1 MSFVRVNSGEVEIGQ
16 PVPWALYD
24 DRKQLLLARGV
35 VVETETQK
43 RALMERGLFR
53 KLQISETKLNTESG
67 GDKPSESSFAF
78 DDVRLDIGDTLQ
90 LQSQGDT
97 AQSRYYVKLIGYLKG
112 KSIIVSTPSVDGKV
126 LLMREGQAFVVRM
139 FSGKSVY
146 AFGTTIYKVA
156 NVPFPHL
163 HLSYPNQ
170 VRGLVVR
177 RGARA
182 RVNLICAVTGS
193 DGRAHA
199 ASLVDLSTG
208 GAMLTAKTPVGKKD
222 DSISIKFRVTVSDVE
237 EYLTVPAVL
246 RSVHATAVAEGEVPQ
261 VTHGVQFGDIPYS
274 EQVVLS
280 AFVYRALFEE
290 TAEV

>member
-1 MSFVRVNSGEVEIGQ
+1 MSFVRVNSGEVEVGR

-35 VVETETQK
+35 IVETETQK
-43 RALMERGLFR
+43 KALMERGLFR
-53 KLQISETKLNTESG
+53 KLQISESKLNTDPG
-67 GDKPSESSFAF
+67 GEKTNESSFAF

-112 KSIIVSTPSVDGKV
+112 KSIIVSTPAVDGKV

-146 AFGTTIYKVA
+146 AFGTTVHKVA
-156 NVPFPHL
+156 NVPYPHL
-163 HLSYPNQ
+163 HLTYPSQ

-182 RVNLICAVTGS
+182 RVNLICAVIGA
-193 DGRAHA
+193 DGRSHA

-208 GAMLTAKTPVGKKD
+208 GAMLTAKAPVGLKD
-222 DSISIKFRVTVSDVE
+222 DNISIKFRVTVSDVE

-246 RSVHATAVAEGEVPQ
+246 RSVHAAAAAEGETPQ
-261 VTHGVQFGDIPYS
+261 VNHGVQFGDLPHS
-274 EQVVLS
+274 EQIVLS